1 MKTIKIFLSILFTA
15 VMLFSCRNED
25 DQLTLK
31 TVNKSVLDDIPVK
44 TFTLAEPQ
52 DGQNRVLFTV
62 TWTETT
68 FLLSDSG
75 NPSPAAPV
83 HYILEMDKKGNN
95 FNSPTVLTST
105 TLLVANILLQDLNQ
119 MLLINFGAEPDT
131 PIDLELR
138 IRAYYGENQTNSAVS
153 ENVLSLTVTPY
164 KPVDIIAALY
174 LLGDM
179 NGWNNTNTDFPFFR
193 NSNSKDDQTYTYTG
207 RLAANTYFKFL
218 PEESLGTYKAYC
230 YKDNTSLV
238 YEESN
243 GGAFYNEF
251 ERYVTIN
258 VNLKDLTYSITDVDV
273 TNAKTYGTIGPIG
286 QFCNWDNEPPMTKSS
301 YDQHLW
307 SGTFQ
312 FDISTAVKF
321 RGDRNWAY
329 NWGGKETDYPY
340 GKGFF
345 DGPGAAI
352 SSPGTYKIHFNDLT
366 GHYIILQK

>member
-1 MKTIKIFLSILFTA
+1 MKTIKIFLSILFTV

-52 DGQNRVLFTV
+52 DGQNPVLFTV

-105 TLLVANILLQDLNQ
+105 PLLVANILLKDLNQ
-119 MLLINFGAEPDT
+119 ILLTNFSAEPNE

-138 IRAYYGENQTNSAVS
+138 IKAFYGENQANSTVS
-153 ENVLSLTVTPY
+153 ENVLALAVTAY
-164 KPVDIIAALY
+164 KPVDVVPALY

-193 NSNSKDDQTYTYTG
+193 NTNSKDDQTYTYTG

-218 PEESLGTYKAYC
+218 PEESLGTYKAYG
-230 YKDNTSLV
+230 YKDTTNLV
-238 YEESN
+238 YEESS

-251 ERYVTIN
+251 EKYVTIN
-258 VNLKDLTYSITDVDV
+258 VNLKNLTYTITDFDM
-273 TNAKTYGTIGPIG
+273 TNAKNFGTIGPIG
-286 QFCNWDNEPPMTKSS
+286 QFCNWDNEPPMTKST
-301 YDQHLW
+301 YDPHLW
-307 SGTFQ
+307 SGTFN
-312 FDISTAVKF
+312 FDIATAVKF

-329 NWGGKETDYPY
+329 NWGGMETDYPY

-345 DGPGAAI
+345 DGPGAAVT
-352 SSPGTYKIHFNDLT
+352 SPGTYKIHFNDLT
-366 GHYIILQK
+366 GHYIILLK